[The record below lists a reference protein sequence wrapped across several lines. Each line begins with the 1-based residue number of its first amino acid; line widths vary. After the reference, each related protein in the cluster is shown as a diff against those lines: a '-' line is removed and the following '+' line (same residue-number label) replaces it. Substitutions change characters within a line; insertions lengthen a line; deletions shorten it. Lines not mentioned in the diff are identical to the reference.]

1 MKITDIEAIVVRQPS
16 EIQMVGDGS
25 QDTVVILVHT
35 EDGITGVGEVDS
47 APYGVKCVIEMPD
60 SHMACRGLRELVVGE
75 DAFDVEKIWRKM
87 YQMSLYHGRR
97 SLVIH
102 AISGIDMAIWDAIG
116 KKLGLPVAK
125 LLGGVYRDKVQAYCS
140 VLMPETEEEIQALV
154 ERHMQKGYRGMKLG
168 WGALGQSFEKD
179 LQLVKWAR
187 KALGDDKYLMI
198 DVGMMW
204 KDVKGAIKTAKA
216 MEEYGVYWIE
226 EPFSPDDLDAY
237 RRLADSTHIHIA
249 GGEEVGTVY
258 EYQELLDKRCV
269 DILQPDLSR
278 CGGIT
283 VARKLIDLCDM
294 RRVQVIPHAFKTHL
308 LMSATLQYIASLPDA
323 WYLEFCEQDTILRRE
338 LTTTMFQVDQDGF
351 VQIPQAPGFGIE
363 LDRDALERY
372 RVS

>member
-1 MKITDIEAIVVRQPS
+1 
-16 EIQMVGDGS
+16 
-25 QDTVVILVHT
+25 
-35 EDGITGVGEVDS
+35 
-47 APYGVKCVIEMPD
+47 
-60 SHMACRGLRELVVGE
+60 
-75 DAFDVEKIWRKM
+75 
-87 YQMSLYHGRR
+87 
-97 SLVIH
+97 
-102 AISGIDMAIWDAIG
+102 
-116 KKLGLPVAK
+116 
-125 LLGGVYRDKVQAYCS
+125 
-140 VLMPETEEEIQALV
+140 MPETEEEIQALV

-283 VARKLIDLCDM
+283 VARKLTDLCDM

-308 LMSATLQYIASLPDA
+308 LMAATLQYIASLPDA

-363 LDRDALERY
+363 LDGTPWSATGSRKER
-372 RVS
+372 RSSLCANRSHGPFPGPTASCPPPSSRRPCGPGPGGGAGRHPVPDRSLRPGGLRLHQ